1 VITLTQ
7 ANSDKGLKLE
17 TSVESTKGYLN
28 FTYLTLKSH
37 KQSHD
42 TRGCLLHHLT
52 RRVCSKSQGLRTGT
66 RNCIASSSN
75 NATHRHTPALPT
87 CSLLNIRFISVP
99 KWLTKETDSCSA
111 GALRGLFIRTKEF
124 HLVLRPPRMPIGRT
138 PSTWGPNY
146 SILSL
151 ALLSTSNN
159 ALSLK
164 PQHLPGCFLSSI

>member
-1 VITLTQ
+1 MITLTQ

-87 CSLLNIRFISVP
+87 CSLLNIRIISVP

-124 HLVLRPPRMPIGRT
+124 HLVLLGC
-138 PSTWGPNY
+138 
-146 SILSL
+146 
-151 ALLSTSNN
+151 LLVV
-159 ALSLK
+159 
-164 PQHLPGCFLSSI
+164 LPLLGAQITVSYRLHCSQPATMHYH